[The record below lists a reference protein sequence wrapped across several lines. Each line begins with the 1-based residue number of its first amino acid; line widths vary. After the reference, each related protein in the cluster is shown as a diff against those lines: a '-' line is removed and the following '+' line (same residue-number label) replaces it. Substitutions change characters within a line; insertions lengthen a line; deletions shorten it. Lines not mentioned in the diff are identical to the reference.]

1 MRTEKSKSLASF
13 GWAARRVT
21 VAALMLAFMSATNAA
36 AEPGYSFNA
45 TPGRLPKTV
54 VPLHYAIELEPNL
67 EDLTLAGAEVVD
79 IEVREPTVQLVLNAV
94 NMTLTSATIDNE
106 AQSAAIT
113 LDAGAE
119 TATLTF
125 PRPLAMGLH
134 KLRIGFTAQINTFG
148 RGLFAVDYP
157 TDKGS
162 RRMISSH
169 LEPADARRIF
179 PGWDEPAF
187 KASFALTVTVPRSFL
202 AVSNMPVAKEE
213 PVTPALKQVSFMPT
227 PKMSSYLFVL
237 TAGELDRLTAQADG
251 VAISVVTTTGKRQQ
265 GRFAL
270 DSAAALLR
278 YFNDYFGV
286 RYPLPKLDL
295 IAVPGGFGGA
305 MENWGAITF
314 FESRLL
320 FDPASSATAAQRG
333 IFSILA
339 HEMAHQWFGNLVT
352 MGWWDNLWL
361 NEGFATWMQAKA
373 AEHFHPQWR
382 TWLNSSSQ
390 KQFAMALNAQHSSHP
405 IQQPVANETEAMAVF
420 DGITYSKGQ
429 ALIRMLEHYLG
440 EAAFRAGIRKY
451 MSDHAYG
458 NTTTADLWRAL
469 EAASGKPVATIAAP
483 FTEQAG
489 LPLVVAEV
497 TCAGEEQSIV
507 LRQDRFTV
515 RDPDALPRRWQVPV
529 AIGPLRGL
537 RPAET
542 VLLQDRNEMAAGR
555 CGEPVK
561 LNLGDIGYYRV
572 EYDAASRAALAKSLA
587 LMAPADRVNLLA
599 DSWAL
604 VEAGRAEP
612 ASYLELIEDIGT
624 DDNRA
629 VWEQVVR
636 VFERLDRIA
645 RDREERTAIRTYARA
660 KLRPVFDRLGWDGSQ
675 PSGRR
680 RCVGALAAD
689 PGAGR
694 ARRRADPGRGQAAVR
709 RVPAES
715 RGAAAGAARPGHPS
729 HRRQRRSQR
738 LRHADRPRPQ
748 DHQYQ
753 RTGALLSGRREHA
766 RSGARARGA
775 RSHAHQRAA
784 EHAGRQR
791 HQCGRGGR
799 RAARSRLGVRAEK
812 LRGAR
817 EQAGAVVSQLFRV
830 EFHGELQRCRTR
842 RRACELCAGA
852 RHLRWA
858 DGGGAGA
865 RGDHD
870 RRRAQGA
877 GAAGD
882 RRLDQ
887 AAQQTRL
894 TPSNFP
900 NAVATIAQTRR
911 RSDRASAADFEVRT
925 TCGKLVQELRIESGT
940 GVIELLVPLCFRSS

>member
-1 MRTEKSKSLASF
+1 MAAVNLTSLPRFAI
-13 GWAARRVT
+13 
-21 VAALMLAFMSATNAA
+21 AALVLAFALMSAGRTA
-36 AEPGYSFNA
+36 AEPGYSFDT
-45 TPGRLPKTV
+45 TPGKLPKTV

-67 EDLTLAGAEVVD
+67 ERLTLAGAEVVD
-79 IEVREPTVQLVLNAV
+79 IEVREPTARLVLNAV
-94 NMTLTSATIDNE
+94 SMTLTSATIDNE
-106 AQSAAIT
+106 TQSASIA
-113 LDAGAE
+113 LDADAE

-125 PRPLAMGLH
+125 PQPLAVGPH
-134 KLRIGFTAQINTFG
+134 KLRISFTARINTFG
-148 RGLFAVDYP
+148 RGLFFVDYP

-162 RRMISSH
+162 KRMISSH

-179 PGWDEPAF
+179 PSWDEPAF
-187 KASFALTVTVPRSFL
+187 KATFALTVTVPRSFL

-213 PVTPALKQVSFMPT
+213 PVTPTLKQVSFMPT
-227 PKMSSYLFVL
+227 PRMSSYLFVL
-237 TAGELDRLTAQADG
+237 TAGELERLTAQADG

-270 DSAAALLR
+270 DSAVALLR

-286 RYPLPKLDL
+286 KYPLPKLDL

-305 MENWGAITF
+305 MENWGGITF

-320 FDPASSATAAQRG
+320 FDPASSAAAAQRG

-361 NEGFATWMQAKA
+361 NEGFASWMQAKA

-382 TWLNSSSQ
+382 TWLNGSGQ
-390 KQFAMALNAQHSSHP
+390 KQFAMSLDAQRTSHP

-440 EAAFRAGIRKY
+440 EDAFRAGIRKY
-451 MSDHAYG
+451 MADHAYG

-469 EAASGKPVATIAAP
+469 EAASGKPVATVAAA

-497 TCAGEEQSIV
+497 TCTGEEQRIV

-515 RDPDALPRRWQVPV
+515 RDPDAAPRRWQVPV

-537 RPAET
+537 RAAET
-542 VLLQDRNEMAAGR
+542 VLLQDRSEIAAGR

-629 VWEQVVR
+629 VWEQVIR
-636 VFERLDRIA
+636 IFERLDRLA

-660 KLRPVFDRLGWDGSQ
+660 KLRPVFDRLGWDAASRQDDDDALVRSRLIRVLGELGDEQILAEAKRRFAASCRT
-675 PSGRR
+675 PRRCRR
-680 RCVGALAAD
+680 RCAT
-689 PGAGR
+689 
-694 ARRRADPGRGQAAVR
+694 
-709 RVPAES
+709 
-715 RGAAAGAARPGHPS
+715 
-729 HRRQRRSQR
+729 RS
-738 LRHADRPRPQ
+738 PI
-748 DHQYQ
+748 
-753 RTGALLSGRREHA
+753 S
-766 RSGARARGA
+766 S
-775 RSHAHQRAA
+775 
-784 EHAGRQR
+784 
-791 HQCGRGGR
+791 
-799 RAARSRLGVRAEK
+799 
-812 LRGAR
+812 
-817 EQAGAVVSQLFRV
+817 
-830 EFHGELQRCRTR
+830 
-842 RRACELCAGA
+842 
-852 RHLRWA
+852 
-858 DGGGAGA
+858 
-865 RGDHD
+865 
-870 RRRAQGA
+870 
-877 GAAGD
+877 
-882 RRLDQ
+882 
-887 AAQQTRL
+887 
-894 TPSNFP
+894 
-900 NAVATIAQTRR
+900 
-911 RSDRASAADFEVRT
+911 ASAPIATAT
-925 TCGKLVQELRIESGT
+925 TR
-940 GVIELLVPLCFRSS
+940 